1 MSMARRDRIVSGLS
15 WLAMLLLACDGGK
28 PAGEAAKAEAAPSK
42 AADDEAIA
50 KRKAAREAEAKQKE
64 EEAAA
69 LAAKIDALAVLPEDV
84 PKSLDKACAQMTKSY
99 DGYMRKVLKGDM
111 LTKWETGGNEMQIS
125 IFDRECKKTTPKIAA
140 CQARALEAMPVELEK
155 ELATVMKR
163 CAGKYGGG

>member
-1 MSMARRDRIVSGLS
+1 MARRER
-15 WLAMLLLACDGGK
+15 LALTLVLLAASLLGCDGAK
-28 PAGEAAKAEAAPSK
+28 PAAEAAKADVAPSK
-42 AADDEAIA
+42 AADDEALA

-69 LAAKIDALAVLPEDV
+69 LAAKIDALAVLPADV
-84 PKSLDKACAQMTKSY
+84 PKSLDKACAQMTKAY

-111 LTKWETGGNEMQIS
+111 LTKWETGGNEMQIT

-163 CAGKYGGG
+163 CAEKLAGG